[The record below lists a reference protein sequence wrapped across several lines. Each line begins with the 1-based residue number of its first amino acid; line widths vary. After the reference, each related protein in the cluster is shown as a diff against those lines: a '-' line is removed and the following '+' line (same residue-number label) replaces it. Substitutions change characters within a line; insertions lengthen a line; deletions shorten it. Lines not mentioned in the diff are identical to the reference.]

1 MKYYLSP
8 LSHKVVGVDVEE
20 QKGKQGGDN
29 NEVFIPCFPSP
40 VPTNSINIDITYD
53 IPPTNDYDDV
63 KGILDALGNYDSV
76 DCIVVDSV
84 KKEKVGVILK
94 KSKLFIPCYFDK
106 GKGSSSSLPI
116 CTVSYDMNPYEFDKN
131 LSKLDKADEARVTF
145 NENLVQESDM
155 YSKYRVETK
164 RVLNYITIIDEED
177 SNKDTT
183 KFLQA
188 RSDIVSSV
196 MQYDEGESKKYKAC
210 LKKIRDAL
218 VTIYPEYVTTTEVA
232 KVNITG
238 PLSSDSDSNM
248 EGGSAK
254 VSGVESEDDVV
265 FSSRIPQTLEQ
276 VNWEDSEEENEDN
289 GKASSI
295 MDEDDIM
302 LEKELPRS
310 SSSDED
316 IPSGMGIGILFSDSE
331 EEKLYVSE
339 KNLINKD
346 IQNKELYTQKLADEI
361 LRYNRIKNFM
371 LGPGSF
377 IPQRIQ
383 QENLSKNEA
392 LYYNEEDYNNAA
404 NLTKDKI
411 INTKNRLNTSF

>member
-1 MKYYLSP
+1 
-8 LSHKVVGVDVEE
+8 
-20 QKGKQGGDN
+20 
-29 NEVFIPCFPSP
+29 
-40 VPTNSINIDITYD
+40 
-53 IPPTNDYDDV
+53 
-63 KGILDALGNYDSV
+63 
-76 DCIVVDSV
+76 VDSV
-84 KKEKVGVILK
+84 KKKKVGVILK
-94 KSKLFIPCYFDK
+94 KSELFIPCNFVEEMDV
-106 GKGSSSSLPI
+106 SLNLPNM
-116 CTVSYDMNPYEFDKN
+116 CTKSYDMKPYEFDKE
-131 LSKLDKADEARVTF
+131 LSQLDKADVKRVIF
-145 NENLVQESDM
+145 NDNLVQESDM

-164 RVLNYITIIDEED
+164 KVLNYTTIIDKNNEV
-177 SNKDTT
+177 
-183 KFLQA
+183 FLKA

-218 VTIYPEYVTTTEVA
+218 FDIYDEYVTITEVS

-238 PLSSDSDSNM
+238 HLSSDSESIM
-248 EGGSAK
+248 EWGSVK

-265 FSSRIPQTLEQ
+265 FKSSIPQTREEGNWEDREDDVVFKSSIPQ
-276 VNWEDSEEENEDN
+276 TRQEVNWEDSEEENKEN
-289 GKASSI
+289 GKASAAST
-295 MDEDDIM
+295 MDEV
-302 LEKELPRS
+302 LNSAS
-310 SSSDED
+310 SSED
-316 IPSGMGIGILFSDSE
+316 ISSGMGILFSDSE

-339 KNLINKD
+339 KNLINED
-346 IQNKELYTQKLADEI
+346 IRNKELYTQKLADEI

-383 QENLSKNEA
+383 QENLSENEA

>member
-1 MKYYLSP
+1 MFEKN
-8 LSHKVVGVDVEE
+8 KR
-20 QKGKQGGDN
+20 
-29 NEVFIPCFPSP
+29 
-40 VPTNSINIDITYD
+40 
-53 IPPTNDYDDV
+53 
-63 KGILDALGNYDSV
+63 
-76 DCIVVDSV
+76 CI
-84 KKEKVGVILK
+84 
-94 KSKLFIPCYFDK
+94 
-106 GKGSSSSLPI
+106 
-116 CTVSYDMNPYEFDKN
+116 
-131 LSKLDKADEARVTF
+131 
-145 NENLVQESDM
+145 
-155 YSKYRVETK
+155 
-164 RVLNYITIIDEED
+164 
-177 SNKDTT
+177 
-183 KFLQA
+183 
-188 RSDIVSSV
+188 
-196 MQYDEGESKKYKAC
+196 
-210 LKKIRDAL
+210 

-265 FSSRIPQTLEQ
+265 YRSGIPEALEGGNWEDSEDDVVFSSRIPQTLEE
-276 VNWEDSEEENEDN
+276 VNSEESEEENKEN
-289 GKASSI
+289 GRASST

-302 LEKELPRS
+302 LERLEKELNRA

-316 IPSGMGIGILFSDSE
+316 ISSGMGIPFSDSE
-331 EEKLYVSE
+331 EEKLYVS
-339 KNLINKD
+339 KYNLINKD

-383 QENLSKNEA
+383 QENLSENEA